1 MFKLNQKHTDDLDI
15 ENGDVNSKTMPPSS
29 TKDVSHKKHKKKKK
43 KKLIDSK
50 EQMNK
55 HQNKNDQRLKSI
67 YLVESKNDGAKNN
80 LEKLDEENENLDEKI
95 ENETGE
101 RNDERIMN
109 SVIVKMENERENGER
124 KECENITDEC
134 KNKEESDGE
143 SKNDHYIKSFVDNSK
158 NKQNGE
164 SDSIIME
171 NKHIENSDIVKSEKE
186 DENEQ
191 IQNGGTTIILKD
203 DGKTVN
209 TNDYIDKPT
218 TNKKAK
224 NKSKSRKIKK
234 KKRQK
239 KKKR

>member
-1 MFKLNQKHTDDLDI
+1 
-15 ENGDVNSKTMPPSS
+15 MPPSS
-29 TKDVSHKKHKKKKK
+29 TKDPSHKEHKKKKK

-55 HQNKNDQRLKSI
+55 HQNKNDQRVKSI
-67 YLVESKNDGAKNN
+67 YLVENKNNCAKNN
-80 LEKLDEENENLDEKI
+80 LEKLDEENENLDEKM
-95 ENETGE
+95 ENKTGE
-101 RNDERIMN
+101 RNDEN
-109 SVIVKMENERENGER
+109 S
-124 KECENITDEC
+124 
-134 KNKEESDGE
+134 
-143 SKNDHYIKSFVDNSK
+143 KSFIDNSN

-191 IQNGGTTIILKD
+191 IQNGGATIILKD

-209 TNDYIDKPT
+209 KNDYTDKPT
-218 TNKKAK
+218 TNKKE
-224 NKSKSRKIKK
+224 KSKSKSAKTKK

-239 KKKR
+239 KKSINNEIHATCDEKEVKPNNTGHYDKITPVYDNITPVSID

>member
-1 MFKLNQKHTDDLDI
+1 M
-15 ENGDVNSKTMPPSS
+15 SPSS
-29 TKDVSHKKHKKKKK
+29 RKDLSHKKHKKKKK

-55 HQNKNDQRLKSI
+55 HQNKNDQRVKSI
-67 YLVESKNDGAKNN
+67 YLVENKNNGAKNN
-80 LEKLDEENENLDEKI
+80 LKKIDEENENLDEKI

-101 RNDERIMN
+101 RNDEY
-109 SVIVKMENERENGER
+109 S
-124 KECENITDEC
+124 
-134 KNKEESDGE
+134 
-143 SKNDHYIKSFVDNSK
+143 KSFVDNSK
-158 NKQNGE
+158 NKPNGE

-186 DENEQ
+186 DKNEQ
-191 IQNGGTTIILKD
+191 IQNGGATIILKD

-218 TNKKAK
+218 TNKKDK
-224 NKSKSRKIKK
+224 NKSKSGKRKK

-239 KKKR
+239 KKSINNEIHAICDEKEEKPNNTGHYDKITPVYDNVTAVYDNVTPVSID